1 LGLGERI
8 FRAWGSLDLA
18 VGRISACETFR
29 AKEMNRMIRK
39 LLATTAITTIAMTS
53 AYAAN
58 ETPAAGA
65 AASDRFIP
73 TIGEASLASELIGET
88 VYTSNA
94 ENAETIGE
102 VNDLI
107 VGNDGNVDAALI
119 GVGGFLGVGEKN
131 VAVSF
136 DDLKMGLDKDGD
148 RVVVLETTREELEA
162 APAFENEPAD
172 RTAAAPAAPSGD
184 NMAAA
189 PAPAAPADN
198 AAAPD
203 ATAGDRA
210 AVPGRDTLKS
220 IDVGT
225 ISSDKVIGT
234 TLYSADN
241 QDVGDVAEVVMT
253 DDGKIEAVIADVGGF
268 LGIGAKSVALAF
280 TDLDFRADDSGNV
293 YIYTPFTEEQLQ
305 QAPEYVADDYPNARD
320 RMLVKSK
327 N

>member
-1 LGLGERI
+1 
-8 FRAWGSLDLA
+8 
-18 VGRISACETFR
+18 
-29 AKEMNRMIRK
+29 MIRK

-107 VGNDGNVDAALI
+107 LANDGNVDAALI

-172 RTAAAPAAPSGD
+172 RTAAAPAAPAGD

-203 ATAGDRA
+203 ATAGDQA
-210 AVPGRDTLKS
+210 TVPGRDTLKS

>member
-18 VGRISACETFR
+18 VGRISACEIFR

-136 DDLKMGLDKDGD
+136 DDLKMDLDKDGD

-203 ATAGDRA
+203 ATAGDQA

>member
-1 LGLGERI
+1 
-8 FRAWGSLDLA
+8 
-18 VGRISACETFR
+18 
-29 AKEMNRMIRK
+29 MNRMIRK

-172 RTAAAPAAPSGD
+172 RTAAAPAAPSGE

-189 PAPAAPADN
+189 PAPVAPADTT
-198 AAAPD
+198 AAPD
-203 ATAGDRA
+203 TTTRDQA

-293 YIYTPFTEEQLQ
+293 YIYTPFTEDQLQ